1 MEKVKRLD
9 LEKALDIK
17 LTKWQ
22 KDYIFKGKL
31 YAENIAN
38 TRANGKTTAHCLR
51 VCFSKGNTLYATPSN
66 PEIMSYMG
74 EDVAYLRRRNI
85 FIYELRKIYAKLQNA
100 KIKGLRDIRFL

>member
-1 MEKVKRLD
+1 MGKVKRL
-9 LEKALDIK
+9 EKALSIK

-22 KDYIFKGKL
+22 KDYIFKGKR
-31 YAENIAN
+31 YAEDIAN

-51 VCFSKGNTLYATPSN
+51 VCFSRGNTLYATPNN

-74 EDVAYLRRRNI
+74 EDVAYLRRRDF
-85 FIYELRKIYAKLQNA
+85 FIYELRKMYEKLQNA